1 MITTARKP
9 ALVIVETAPTTTP
22 QHKGRDATQA
32 EEMLLQIV
40 PELIEAEAM
49 VRRLRALMDEQTRLL
64 ARDRGLWFIR
74 PEQVVQEFGA

>member
-1 MITTARKP
+1 MTRRP
-9 ALVIVETAPTTTP
+9 ALVIVETAPVEAP

-49 VRRLRALMDEQTRLL
+49 VRRLRALMDEQRRLL
-64 ARDRGLWFIR
+64 ADERGLWLIR
-74 PEQVVQEFGA
+74 PEAVLQEFRR